1 MKVTHSQ
8 VKYLTYWRNF
18 THYYVVKNKEQKTI
32 TIQHKIPFVTGV
44 YAPAFPQYLK
54 GFEHCYDSAQ
64 ERGCYYTYN
73 KWVLKPEYAENRP
86 LYSFTTTVEIMDIEL
101 TEAGKEEVQRRY
113 ELHKRNMD
121 RYERLLKG

>member
-18 THYYVVKNKEQKTI
+18 THYYVVKSKEQKTI
-32 TIQHKIPFVTGV
+32 TVQHKIPFVAGAF
-44 YAPAFPQYLK
+44 APEFPQYLK

-64 ERGCYYTYN
+64 ERAAFHTYN

-101 TEAGKEEVQRRY
+101 TEEGKKEVQRRY